1 MQPERNAIM
10 TVTQGSTALQQP
22 KRAESTCTVGTRDRY
37 YTFSRP
43 RLRARRPPFSDP
55 GILQA
60 FYKVH
65 LCAETTETYGLNS
78 LLTVLLQTGG
88 TSWWLAGNCRYYA
101 LRAATSGAYL
111 SYWTSHHSTSGL
123 R

>member
-65 LCAETTETYGLNS
+65 LCAETTETNGLNS

-88 TSWWLAGNCRYYA
+88 RGEKR
-101 LRAATSGAYL
+101 
-111 SYWTSHHSTSGL
+111 TSGL
-123 R
+123 KLASFANAAGPRSMHT